1 MTVLYCLPYPCRY
14 VFCIEHASERLQAHY
29 RSWLWGFRSNAFL
42 LLYSV
47 EIAKSI
53 YPSPGLFCHQAFEC
67 QLCEVSL
74 GACSWPQE
82 ATNFFTEVTMGK
94 KLVARVSLLS
104 SSVNLV
110 LAVCFSLRALCRP
123 ACNARAP
130 WFRIIR
136 NKDLQQNSRGR
147 RRQRRQNNKT
157 HCTRQKAH
165 VNMWNKA
172 DICAVLLSN
181 ETSTAPFPRCLQNM
195 ADISRTNVHR
205 FVQ

>member
-1 MTVLYCLPYPCRY
+1 MLLKDYKHTIGHD
-14 VFCIEHASERLQAHY
+14 FEASEVMLFY
-29 RSWLWGFRSNAFL
+29 YCIVWKL
-42 LLYSV
+42 LN
-47 EIAKSI
+47 
-53 YPSPGLFCHQAFEC
+53 PSTPPPGLFCHQAFEC

-94 KLVARVSLLS
+94 KLVARVSLLC

-147 RRQRRQNNKT
+147 RRQRRQNNKSN
-157 HCTRQKAH
+157 CTRQKAH
-165 VNMWNKA
+165 VNM
-172 DICAVLLSN
+172 
-181 ETSTAPFPRCLQNM
+181 
-195 ADISRTNVHR
+195 
-205 FVQ
+205 